1 MKLFTA
7 LMAAAA
13 MTAFAAPA
21 SADIFADNG
30 CIGCHDAAKKKMGPT
45 WKDIAVKRAGDKAAV
60 IHAIEAG
67 SKGVYG
73 KIPMPAQPKAAPNAA
88 ALADAILATK

>member
-7 LMAAAA
+7 LLAAGFAV
-13 MTAFAAPA
+13 MAAPA

-45 WKDIAVKRAGDKAAV
+45 WKDVAAKSDKAAIV
-60 IHAIEAG
+60 HAIKEG

-73 KIPMPAQPKAAPNAA
+73 KIPMPPQPKAAANAD
-88 ALADAILATK
+88 ALAAAILALK

>member
-7 LMAAAA
+7 LLAAAGFA
-13 MTAFAAPA
+13 VMTAPA

-30 CIGCHDAAKKKMGPT
+30 CIGCHDASKKKMGPT
-45 WKDIAVKRAGDKAAV
+45 WKEVAAKRAGDKATV
-60 IHAIEAG
+60 VKAIKEGA
-67 SKGVYG
+67 KGDYG
-73 KIPMPAQPKAAPNAA
+73 KIPMPPQPKAAANAD

>member
-7 LMAAAA
+7 LLAAGFAVMA
-13 MTAFAAPA
+13 TPA

-30 CIGCHDAAKKKMGPT
+30 CIGCHDASKKKMGPT
-45 WKDIAVKRAGDKAAV
+45 WKDVAAKRAGDKAAIV
-60 IHAIEAG
+60 HAIKEG

-73 KIPMPAQPKAAPNAA
+73 KIPMPPQPKAAAHA
-88 ALADAILATK
+88 DALADAILAVK